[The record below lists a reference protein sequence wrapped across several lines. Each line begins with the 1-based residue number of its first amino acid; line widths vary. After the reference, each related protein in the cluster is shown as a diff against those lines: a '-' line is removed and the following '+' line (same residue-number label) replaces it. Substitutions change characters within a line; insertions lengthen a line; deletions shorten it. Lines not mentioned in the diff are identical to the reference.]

1 MQLVKNI
8 AQLQSEIAKPNKTI
22 GLVPTMGALHLG
34 HVSLIKRAILETD
47 LVIVSIFVNPLQF
60 APTEDLDK
68 YPEQLNLD
76 IQICKDLGVG
86 FIFAPTPG
94 ELGIIGTTDTQGA
107 TTMVIP
113 PQTMTSGLCAK
124 TRPGHFQGV
133 ATIVTKLLN
142 IVQPDIAYFGE
153 KDAQQLAI
161 IQTLV
166 GDLNLKVNIRPCA
179 TVREDSGLAYSSRNQ
194 YLTPEQKLQASNIY
208 ASLNQAAKAFSQGER
223 QVSKIIAIAQQEL
236 AKTPEIK
243 LEYLEL
249 VEPHTLQ
256 PLTEIKQK
264 GLLAIAAYLGTTRLI
279 DNIKLSAR
287 KPIIAI
293 DGPAGAGKSTVTRQ
307 IAERLGLIYLDTGAM
322 YRAVTWLVMEAGI
335 ASEDEAAISSLITN
349 IDLDLIPHPYP
360 QPTGVKI
367 NGEDVTSA
375 IRTPQVTAKVSTI
388 AAIASVRQ
396 KLMKLQKRLGEKGG
410 LVAEGRD
417 MGTNVF
423 IDAELK
429 IFLTASV
436 EERAKRRLKE
446 LQQQGVIN
454 ITLEAL
460 QQEIAE
466 RDYKDST
473 RAIAPLKQAH
483 DAILINTD
491 GLTIE
496 EVTQQIY
503 NLYYNLGNVN
513 HNTQA

>member
-1 MQLVKNI
+1 MQLVKTI
-8 AQLQSEIAKPNKTI
+8 AQLHTLLAQQQKTI
-22 GLVPTMGALHLG
+22 GLVPTMGALHPG

-60 APTEDLDK
+60 SPREDLNK
-68 YPEQLNLD
+68 YPHQLEQDL
-76 IQICKDLGVG
+76 QICQDLGVAL
-86 FIFAPTPG
+86 IFAPTMK
-94 ELGIIGTTDTQGA
+94 ELGISGTSDTQGEN
-107 TTMVIP
+107 TMVIP
-113 PQTMTSGLCAK
+113 PHTMTSGLCAK

-142 IVQPDIAYFGE
+142 IVQPDIAYFGQ

-161 IQTLV
+161 IHRLV
-166 GDLNLKVNIRPCA
+166 ADLNLKVKIRPCA
-179 TVREDSGLAYSSRNQ
+179 TVREESGLAYSSRNQ
-194 YLTPEQKLQASNIY
+194 YLTPEQKSQASNIY
-208 ASLNQAAKAFSQGER
+208 RSLNQAAQAFRQGER
-223 QVSKIIAIAQQEL
+223 QSSKIIAIAQEEL
-236 AKTPEIK
+236 AKTPEIF

-249 VEPHTLQ
+249 VEPHTLE
-256 PLTEIKQK
+256 PLTEIKQQ
-264 GLLAIAAYLGTTRLI
+264 GLLAIAVSCGSTRLI
-279 DNIKLSAR
+279 DNIKLTTR

-335 ASEDEAAISSLITN
+335 ASEDEGAISTLVSTMELE
-349 IDLDLIPHPYP
+349 LIPNPYP

-396 KLMKLQKRLGEKGG
+396 QLMKLQKRLGEKGG

-436 EERAKRRLKE
+436 EERAKRRLQE

-454 ITLEAL
+454 ITLEDL
-460 QQEIAE
+460 QKEIAT

-473 RAIAPLKQAH
+473 REIAPLKQAE
-483 DAILINTD
+483 DAILLNTD

-496 EVTQQIY
+496 EVTEHIQY
-503 NLYYNLGNVN
+503 LYHHLGIGV
-513 HNTQA
+513 